1 MIKKKAKTIKEYSEI
16 LSKIRN
22 EYALLQKE
30 YNQTKIE
37 LQKYQHYIQNLP
49 LKPRMN
55 YQKPI
60 EKENIITMMIKKKA
74 KKVIPMLLKFEED
87 VQTDIEKR

>member
-1 MIKKKAKTIKEYSEI
+1 MIQKKKAKTIKEYVEI

-37 LQKYQHYIQNLP
+37 LQKYQHYVQNSPPKTTYELS
-49 LKPRMN
+49 KTN
-55 YQKPI
+55 
-60 EKENIITMMIKKKA
+60 KKK
-74 KKVIPMLLKFEED
+74 KTLLL
-87 VQTDIEKR
+87 